1 VIRFL
6 FALILLLPGLAE
18 AQQLMVVKVA
28 EGQHVVFEIDA
39 SGGYKFLGAYKSV
52 TIIGTPDPTP
62 PPQPNAWAV
71 TGGLHLIVVDN
82 ENERGRL
89 PQSQINILTSKPLR
103 DWLDSNT
110 PRGKDGRPA
119 YRFSSNDSLS
129 AGGKGR
135 ELELPVYVQGWDLL
149 MKSGVAL
156 PAWIIGNGRRTVIE
170 PLPKTVAEAQARLEA
185 LR

>member
-1 VIRFL
+1 MFRFAL
-6 FALILLLPGLAE
+6 ALILLLPGFAE

-28 EGQHVVFEIDA
+28 EGQHVLFEIDA

-62 PPQPNAWAV
+62 PPPQPNAWTV
-71 TGGLHLIVVDN
+71 TGGLHLVVIDN
-82 ENERGRL
+82 ENERGKL
-89 PQSQINILTSKPLR
+89 PQSQINIFTSKPLR
-103 DWLDSNT
+103 EWLAVNAA
-110 PRGKDGRPA
+110 G
-119 YRFSSNDSLS
+119 YRFSSNDSLVTGS
-129 AGGKGR
+129 EARKQ
-135 ELELPVYVQGWDLL
+135 ELPVYVAGWDLL

-156 PAWIIGNGRRTVIE
+156 PAWIVANGRRTVIE